1 MKIDFIKNT
10 KRNVLWGFINK
21 AVMILFPFLIRT
33 ITLEVL
39 GDKYLGLNGLF
50 TSVLQVLN
58 LTELGLSSAI
68 VYSMYEPIAK
78 NNEEQICALLRLFRK
93 AYYVIAGLILAAGLL
108 IIPWLPL
115 FIEDDVSTIGVNI
128 YAVYLIY
135 LFNTVASYC
144 FFGYRTVILT
154 AFQRTDVSSN
164 VSTVIQI
171 AAYTAQILLIIGTKN
186 YYAYLIVL
194 PISTILVNVLN
205 YIISKKMF
213 PQYVCV
219 GRVDSKILEG
229 MKKQLV
235 GLMVNKLCQTSRN
248 SLDQICISAFLGLT
262 MTTIYG
268 NYYYILTA
276 VVTFIGILT
285 TSMLSGIGNNI
296 VLKSVEENYR
306 DFKKINFVYMWIG
319 GWCTICMAVLYQ
331 PFMELWVGSDLLLD
345 FGVVICLVVYFYVHC
360 MNVFLNSY
368 KDAAGMWHE
377 DRFRPLVEA
386 FANLSLNIVLVQ
398 YIGLYGV
405 VLSTILSML
414 LVAPWLVHNLFSLI
428 LEKRY
433 LGQFVR
439 RMVYYVLVALIAAGV
454 TYGVCCL
461 VVISP
466 AGTFAVRMVLCAFIP
481 NLVIWAMM
489 RHVPEFDDCLSLV
502 VQVSGG
508 KLGWLVALA
517 RRGARRR

>member
-171 AAYTAQILLIIGTKN
+171 AAYTAQILLLIGTKN

-219 GRVDSKILEG
+219 GRVDSKILGG

-331 PFMELWVGSDLLLD
+331 PFMELWVGSEYLFPDSVAFLLC
-345 FGVVICLVVYFYVHC
+345 IYFYVLK
-360 MNVFLNSY
+360 MGDIRGMYS
-368 KDAAGMWHE
+368 DAAGLWWE
-377 DRFRPLVEA
+377 NKYRAVFEA
-386 FANLSLNIVLVQ
+386 AANLVLNILLVRLWGIYGIILATLLTLFLINFVGGSQ
-398 YIGLYGV
+398 ILFRHYFVGISMKGFYLSHGFYAAVTFLAWRVTSLAAGWAVFPGWYGLFAKLFCCILLPNGLYYCVYRLYPGTRDYV
-405 VLSTILSML
+405 KSML
-414 LVAPWLVHNLFSLI
+414 SVL
-428 LEKRY
+428 
-433 LGQFVR
+433 R
-439 RMVYYVLVALIAAGV
+439 R
-454 TYGVCCL
+454 
-461 VVISP
+461 
-466 AGTFAVRMVLCAFIP
+466 
-481 NLVIWAMM
+481 
-489 RHVPEFDDCLSLV
+489 
-502 VQVSGG
+502 
-508 KLGWLVALA
+508 
-517 RRGARRR
+517 